1 LDSYTNLSLSIK
13 ASKTVLPKFQLII
26 DAIYNALQN
35 SNIGVVEIN
44 SENQVAELLGEDG
57 QLRLDNPFSVF
68 VGGQSLDRGITID
81 HLIGF
86 FYGRSPGTFQMDTV
100 LQHSRMYGSRSH
112 EDLAVTRFYAS
123 ARVYEAMRNMH
134 WFDHDLRE
142 NISKDVKTA
151 TARFIAKQGSTIIP
165 AGPNK
170 LRASSLMSFKAFS
183 RLLPIGFQTRSNT
196 DIKPI
201 IEKIDKIVIAKKD
214 PKKPNFIITKKEAIE
229 IIKNIRNTFSYEDQ
243 YGNRGLEWDIAPFI
257 KALELALEK
266 NSADEVIVYY
276 QDNREASRFKNS
288 GNSFGDAPDDGKTDS
303 KKSKELAKL
312 GPVLM
317 LLKQKGIKNPNGWK
331 DAPFYWPVL
340 VMPENMPNYVY
351 CEG

>member
-1 LDSYTNLSLSIK
+1 MQKNLTEDLIATLAKLKSKELNEIFKSSYIDLSLSIK
-13 ASKTVLPKFQLII
+13 ASKTKLPSYQLII
-26 DAIYNALQN
+26 NAIYNALQN
-35 SNIGVVEIN
+35 SNVGVVEIN

-57 QLRLDNPFSVF
+57 QLRLDNPFNIF

-86 FYGRSPGTFQMDTV
+86 FYGRSPSTFQMDTV

-170 LRASSLMSFKAFS
+170 LRASSLLSFKAYS

-201 IEKIDKIVIAKKD
+201 IAQIDKIVSAKRNT
-214 PKKPNFIITKKEAIE
+214 KKSNFVITKKEAIE
-229 IIKNIRNTFSYEDQ
+229 IIENIRNTFAYEDQ
-243 YGNRGLEWDIAPFI
+243 FNNRGMEWDIAPFI
-257 KALELALEK
+257 KAMEL
-266 NSADEVIVYY
+266 I
-276 QDNREASRFKNS
+276 F
-288 GNSFGDAPDDGKTDS
+288 
-303 KKSKELAKL
+303 
-312 GPVLM
+312 
-317 LLKQKGIKNPNGWK
+317 
-331 DAPFYWPVL
+331 
-340 VMPENMPNYVY
+340 
-351 CEG
+351 